1 MAKKIVAPKLAAP
14 VYAVAPTQ
22 ERESRWQCT
31 GCKGYLAFSL
41 PLDLKATAQLL
52 QSFSRAHLRC
62 VPGPVLDAQPLV
74 EPIAPDGPT
83 ARAQARRNVLL
94 ALPRD
99 HTGAERRELNQLEV
113 QLTLAGVL
121 TLSST
126 F

>member
-1 MAKKIVAPKLAAP
+1 MAKRTLVPKLVAP

-31 GCKGYLAFSL
+31 GCRGYLAFSL

-52 QSFSRAHLRC
+52 QSFSQAHLRC
-62 VPGPVLDAQPLV
+62 ASLVAPLV
-74 EPIAPDGPT
+74 APIAPDGPT
-83 ARAQARRNVLL
+83 AQAQARRNELL